1 MKIAVAGTGYVG
13 LSIATLLSQ
22 KHEVVAVDVVPEKV
36 EKINARQSP
45 IADEYLEKKDKYSY
59 FLNNQNSFVEVHNE
73 NAQSPRTLAVVKD
86 SYANCMISFLAEH
99 FSTIYVFDTRF
110 YRNKVTDFIN
120 ENNVSDVLFL
130 YNMHTID
137 TDTGINTIN

>member
-1 MKIAVAGTGYVG
+1 
-13 LSIATLLSQ
+13 
-22 KHEVVAVDVVPEKV
+22 
-36 EKINARQSP
+36 
-45 IADEYLEKKDKYSY
+45 KYSY
-59 FLNNQNSFVEVHNE
+59 FLNNQNSFVEVHNA